1 MTLQQQ
7 NWPFRFRVL
16 FLTSLIAFAACLTL
30 GWPLTNAISQSL
42 KAQNSLLRDTLTQ
55 QASSQAA
62 DAIFSQDLVSLNV
75 MLSTLVNNPEVAY
88 ASVYDL
94 ENHVVAEQGISPDTV
109 TTHSVRLLYQDQMI
123 GSFQLVLNPDPLNS
137 AITRIYSLWLILSLL
152 VMAIA
157 ALIGWHLGQRHGQRL
172 STLSDQLA
180 QLSVTP
186 SSSDAEQ
193 QDEILLH
200 PQGELMGLSQNL
212 KDHAQLQKAQR
223 EMQRAL
229 ARFTRS
235 GLSAGMMEIQPD
247 SIQHE
252 EYTRAAVLF
261 IDFVD
266 FEKTAKSLSPAAMA
280 SLLNQYYFL
289 IHQAARLY
297 NGTVDKYVGDG
308 IMVLFGVPQHDE
320 KDCFHGV
327 CTALLLIG
335 LLYEFNSKRRSQQ
348 QPILEFKMGLHTG
361 TVLTG
366 MFGDGEQQNYSVI
379 GDALHQAAR
388 LCRKGKAQR
397 LVVSDDVIEAGK
409 LASTLTVEDAFSLKA
424 SQPGQTLECVWVND
438 LAPNYRALIQR
449 QVQHISAQAVDEK
462 E

>member
-88 ASVYDL
+88 AAVYDL

-123 GSFQLVLNPDPLNS
+123 GSFQLVLNPGSLNS
-137 AITRIYSLWLILSLL
+137 AITRVYSLWLILSLL

-172 STLSDQLA
+172 STLSEQIA
-180 QLSVTP
+180 KLSAT
-186 SSSDAEQ
+186 SGTEQ

-200 PQGELMGLSQNL
+200 GQGELMGLSQNL

-223 EMQRAL
+223 DMQRAL
-229 ARFTRS
+229 ARFTHS

-266 FEKTAKSLSPAAMA
+266 FEKTAKSLSPGEMA
-280 SLLNQYYFL
+280 NLLNQYYFL

-335 LLYEFNSKRRSQQ
+335 LLYEFNARRRSQQ

-366 MFGDGEQQNYSVI
+366 MFGDEEQQNYSIV

-388 LCRKGKAQR
+388 LCRKGQAQR
-397 LVVSDDVIEAGK
+397 LVVSQDVMEAGK
-409 LASTLTVEDAFSLKA
+409 LTSTLSVENAFSLKA

-449 QVQHISAQAVDEK
+449 QVQHIRAQVVDEK